1 MMRIWTC
8 LAAAMLLVGISTSAN
23 ACRLNIGGNK
33 CVVAG
38 PPAPEY
44 KSRIM
49 RMRDMLYRG
58 EPLPR
63 GTILPRNRYNI
74 LLVADYYGLPPVK
87 DGWVYMEVERNV
99 YRVDFLTYEVLEMV
113 TDQTAANW

>member
-1 MMRIWTC
+1 MRFLTVISAL
-8 LAAAMLLVGISTSAN
+8 LAAAVLPSQAD
-23 ACRLNIGGNK
+23 ACRLNVGGSK

-44 KSRIM
+44 QSRII
-49 RMRDMLYRG
+49 RMREAQPRG
-58 EPLPR
+58 APIPR
-63 GTILPRNRYNI
+63 GTILPRNKYNI
-74 LLVADYYGLPPVK
+74 LLMADYYGLPAVE
-87 DGWVYMEVERNV
+87 DGWVYIEVERNV